1 MAYLLRKIR
10 KSRWYRTKD
19 IAWLPDNEL
28 QADALDDLRTTC
40 NELSV
45 YYIDENESN
54 LDRVLAALA
63 ANADNPSHVDFAIFD
78 QTILSDIGISC
89 KGSRGEL
96 PDEQVSNWHNDLY
109 ELSASKLLELA
120 LAIKATARI
129 ERKGYRQ
136 ILELV
141 AESLVIGRIDPAR
154 LKWKKKYIDKVDEII
169 LTKKGLDS

>member
-10 KSRWYRTKD
+10 KSRWYRAED
-19 IAWLPDNEL
+19 VAWLPDNEL
-28 QADALDDLRTTC
+28 QADALDDLRTKD

-45 YYIDENESN
+45 YHIDEDESN

-63 ANADNPSHVDFAIFD
+63 ANADHPSNVDFAIFD
-78 QTILSDIGISC
+78 QTILSDIGISR

-96 PDEQVSNWHNDLY
+96 PDEQVSNWHSDLY

-120 LAIKATARI
+120 LTIKATARI

-141 AESLVIGRIDPAR
+141 AESLAIGRIDPAR
-154 LKWKKKYIDKVDEII
+154 LKWNKKYLDKVNEII